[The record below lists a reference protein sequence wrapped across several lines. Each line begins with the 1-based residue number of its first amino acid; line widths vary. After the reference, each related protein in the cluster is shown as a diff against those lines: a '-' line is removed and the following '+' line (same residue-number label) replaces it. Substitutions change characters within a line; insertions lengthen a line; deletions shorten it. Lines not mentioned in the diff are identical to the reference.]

1 MNTIMLTL
9 KTRNNEGFRNCYF
22 SRNEAKKDITKYLR
36 LLAEISFRSFQLD

>member
-9 KTRNNEGFRNCYF
+9 KTRNNEGFRNYF